1 MPKLSN
7 LLITFCILATA
18 CANNDL
24 NRNPNSRENPRFT
37 EDDRSSF
44 HSPNFKVQFPPYFI
58 DRDYV
63 MNVEVFENALDPND
77 DEELAPEGLEI
88 ELKRGT
94 PFRVSEEVLDPEGN
108 AHLRLEIGG
117 DMSKK
122 NLFIWVEKAEF
133 AKLFQSEKGLVR
145 KYLNSSAEVA
155 SIGEVLEFSP
165 YQSAGV
171 EFVPPIKAKLTSKP
185 GMRRHPILKK
195 RKFHAGWDYGA
206 PKGTPVKAAAKGKV
220 IHAGNAGAYGKL
232 IKIEHAEGYET
243 RYAHL
248 SKILVKVGQSVEA
261 GAHIGNV
268 GSTGRSTGPH
278 LHFEKRLN
286 GKPLTQ

>member
-1 MPKLSN
+1 MFRPSF
-7 LLITFCILATA
+7 LLITFCLLATA
-18 CANNDL
+18 CANTDL
-24 NRNPNSRENPRFT
+24 NRNPNSAADPRYT
-37 EDDRSSF
+37 EDDREQLR
-44 HSPNFKVQFPPYFI
+44 PRNTKVQFPPYYI

-63 MNVEVFENALDPND
+63 MNVEVFESALDPND
-77 DEELAPEGLEI
+77 DEELAPEGLQI

-94 PFRVSEEVLDPEGN
+94 PFRITEEVYDPEGN

-117 DMSKK
+117 DIMKN
-122 NLFIWVEKAEF
+122 NLFIWVEKQEF
-133 AKLFQSEKGLVR
+133 AKLFRGDKGLVR
-145 KYLNSSAEVA
+145 KYFNSAEEVA
-155 SIGEVLEFSP
+155 SLEEVLEFSP
-165 YQSAGV
+165 YRVAGV
-171 EFVPPIKAKLTSKP
+171 EFVPPIKARLSSKP

-195 RKFHAGWDYGA
+195 MKFHAGWDYAA

-220 IHAGNAGAYGKL
+220 THAGNAGAYGKL
-232 IKIEHAEGYET
+232 IKIAHAEGYET

-248 SKILVKVGQSVEA
+248 SKILVKVGQTVEA

>member
-1 MPKLSN
+1 MLKSSVFLFT
-7 LLITFCILATA
+7 LCLLATA
-18 CANNDL
+18 CANSGA
-24 NRNPNSRENPRFT
+24 NRNPDSGEDPRYF
-37 EDDRSSF
+37 EDDRE
-44 HSPNFKVQFPPYFI
+44 HLRPKNTKVQFPPYYI

-88 ELKRGT
+88 EFKRGT
-94 PFRVSEEVLDPEGN
+94 PFRVTEQVFDPEGK

-117 DMSKK
+117 DITKN
-122 NLFIWVEKAEF
+122 NLFIWVEKEEF
-133 AKLFQSEKGLVR
+133 AKLFQAEKGLVR
-145 KYLNSSAEVA
+145 KYLNSAEEVA
-155 SIGEVLEFSP
+155 ALGEVLEFSP
-165 YQSAGV
+165 YQLAGV
-171 EFVPPIKAKLTSKP
+171 EFVPPIKARLSSKP

-195 RKFHAGWDYGA
+195 MKFHAGWDYAA

-220 IHAGNAGAYGKL
+220 THAGKAGAYGNL
-232 IKIEHAEGYET
+232 IKIAHAEGYET

-248 SKILVKVGQSVEA
+248 SKILVKAGQTVEA
-261 GAHIGNV
+261 GTVIGQV